1 MKKNGSNLLD
11 LNSSKAD
18 QKLTSLNSIYS
29 QNTILTK
36 QLQSAESNNLN
47 ITSLYSMM
55 VNMSEESKKR
65 ETLLMEM
72 LQSMKADYQCIIAQK
87 VIDDKELKHV
97 QYSEQDYQM
106 FFEEDNIQKYFKKYL
121 EKNHI
126 FLKYWYNINNCY
138 LM

>member
-87 VIDDKELKHV
+87 LVSDKESKLV
-97 QYSEQDYQM
+97 QFNEQNYQE
-106 FFEEDNIQKYFKKYL
+106 FFEVGNFQKYFNKYL
-121 EKNHI
+121 EKHHVV
-126 FLKYWYNINNCY
+126 LEYR
-138 LM
+138 

>member
-18 QKLTSLNSIYS
+18 QKLTLNTIYS

-87 VIDDKELKHV
+87 IVSEKESKL
-97 QYSEQDYQM
+97 QFNEQNYQE
-106 FFEEDNIQKYFKKYL
+106 FFEVGNFQKYFNKYL
-121 EKNHI
+121 EKHHVV
-126 FLKYWYNINNCY
+126 LEYR
-138 LM
+138 

>member
-1 MKKNGSNLLD
+1 MKKNGGNLLD

-18 QKLTSLNSIYS
+18 QKLTLNSIFS

-36 QLQSAESNNLN
+36 QLQSAESNNHN
-47 ITSLYSMM
+47 ITSLYATM
-55 VNMSEESKKR
+55 VNLSEESKKR
-65 ETLLMEM
+65 DTLLMDM

-97 QYSEQDYQM
+97 QYSELDYQM
-106 FFEEDNIQKYFKKYL
+106 FFEEDNFQKYFKKYL

-126 FLKYWYNINNCY
+126 VLKYWYNINNCY

>member
-1 MKKNGSNLLD
+1 MKKNGGNLLD

-18 QKLTSLNSIYS
+18 QKLTLNSIFS

-36 QLQSAESNNLN
+36 QLQSAESNKHN
-47 ITSLYSMM
+47 ITSLYSTM
-55 VNMSEESKKR
+55 VNLSEESKKR
-65 ETLLMEM
+65 DTLLMDM

-106 FFEEDNIQKYFKKYL
+106 FFEEDNFQKYFKKYL
-121 EKNHI
+121 EKNHTV
-126 FLKYWYNINNCY
+126 LKYWYNINNCY

>member
-1 MKKNGSNLLD
+1 MKKNRGNLLD

-18 QKLTSLNSIYS
+18 QKLTLNSIFS

-36 QLQSAESNNLN
+36 QLQSAESNNHN
-47 ITSLYSMM
+47 ITSLYSTML
-55 VNMSEESKKR
+55 NLAEESKKR
-65 ETLLMEM
+65 DTLLMDM

-97 QYSEQDYQM
+97 QYSELDYQM
-106 FFEEDNIQKYFKKYL
+106 FFEEDNFQKYFKKYL

-126 FLKYWYNINNCY
+126 VLKYWYNINNCY